1 MAVPY
6 LLSFGWVQRYK
17 IKNTSHKKWYDE
29 EKSVLALLIRCF
41 LASINHITA
50 HLPSLLQPIP
60 LLVRMNSVMRKIAFL
75 LVPFLGVALAKSE
88 KMMEQKSEMV
98 QLVKLD
104 PRKNYRVKMAK
115 QYFGGGGGRC
125 HKWNRFCGR

>member
-1 MAVPY
+1 M
-6 LLSFGWVQRYK
+6 K
-17 IKNTSHKKWYDE
+17 
-29 EKSVLALLIRCF
+29 
-41 LASINHITA
+41 
-50 HLPSLLQPIP
+50 
-60 LLVRMNSVMRKIAFL
+60 KIAFV

-88 KMMEQKSEMV
+88 KMMAQKSETI

-104 PRKNYRVKMAK
+104 PRKNYRTQMAK

>member
-1 MAVPY
+1 
-6 LLSFGWVQRYK
+6 
-17 IKNTSHKKWYDE
+17 
-29 EKSVLALLIRCF
+29 
-41 LASINHITA
+41 
-50 HLPSLLQPIP
+50 LQPIFP
-60 LLVRMNSVMRKIAFL
+60 PIRISSVMKKIAFL

-88 KMMEQKSEMV
+88 KMMAQEGEMV

>member
-1 MAVPY
+1 
-6 LLSFGWVQRYK
+6 
-17 IKNTSHKKWYDE
+17 
-29 EKSVLALLIRCF
+29 
-41 LASINHITA
+41 
-50 HLPSLLQPIP
+50 LQPIFP
-60 LLVRMNSVMRKIAFL
+60 SIRISSVMRKIAFL